1 MISKQQG
8 NDGRPWIKGSV
19 KSNLELLFSRR
30 NFNLIFYVFEW
41 YIDILWK
48 YISWYLRTK
57 TSGGLAVFYNLPSWF
72 QSMHAYST
80 IAGRMKMCQKTHIGF
95 YCPQQELCVRK
106 NRILKRCHAK
116 ARILNCKPVIDYLS
130 QEWILFLFLLIYQQW
145 ILIPVR
151 HKITYFVWTL
161 SRPILWFFKIEYNY
175 FLPLKIIVQLPK
187 HS

>member
-72 QSMHAYST
+72 QSMHAYSI
-80 IAGRMKMCQKTHIGF
+80 IAGRMKMCQKTHISF

-130 QEWILFLFLLIYQQW
+130 QEWIRFLFLLIYQQW

-161 SRPILWFFKIEYNY
+161 TILWFFKIEYNY
-175 FLPLKIIVQLPK
+175 FLPLKLNVQLPK